1 MQNYGIQEVLDKPAW
16 PRLDQALI
24 HEESRPIS
32 FSESLVVRALLGDGA
47 IGDRSF
53 QVLRAMRRRTRD
65 AIPRGDTWRSDA
77 EDTSDLCYCRG
88 DGGY

>member
-1 MQNYGIQEVLDKPAW
+1 MQPVSVVTLEIEKHVRP
-16 PRLDQALI
+16 
-24 HEESRPIS
+24 EESRPIS
-32 FSESLVVRALLGDGA
+32 SSESLVVRALLGDGA

-65 AIPRGDTWRSDA
+65 AIPRGDTRRSDA
-77 EDTSDLCYCRG
+77 EDTSDFCYCRG